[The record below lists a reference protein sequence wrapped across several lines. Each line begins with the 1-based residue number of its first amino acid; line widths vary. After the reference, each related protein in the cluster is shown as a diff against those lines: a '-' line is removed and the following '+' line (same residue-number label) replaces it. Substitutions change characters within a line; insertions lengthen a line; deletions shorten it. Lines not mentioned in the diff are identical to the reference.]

1 MYIYIYIYVI
11 KLESWFWANLTNYG
25 TWPFFIGKSRT
36 SMAIFNS
43 KLAPEEK
50 TLEIERVPRAPAPSK
65 ELRAEWWWQMT
76 GLDFECRA
84 SN

>member
-1 MYIYIYIYVI
+1 
-11 KLESWFWANLTNYG
+11 
-25 TWPFFIGKSRT
+25 
-36 SMAIFNS
+36 MAIFNS